1 MKNKVKL
8 ITERPSDLKVVNTA
22 RVSMA
27 KKHTEFDVKGDTGLL
42 NYLARHRHWTPFGH
56 IRDTI
61 VFDLKTEESFNRFN
75 EFLLYSLSTDERTY
89 MSISPVGTVKVAI
102 KLSLF
107 GWVNFID
114 RICNDTILANDIKDE
129 LIELIINVMYAKY
142 PVSAAAYKLDSIY
155 IPLSDTAKLIYK
167 QNLEEVNKYIDIF
180 NDDMFDITLY
190 QSVPI
195 FTSRQVFKHI
205 VEFVY
210 NEVSRRYVDEEPT
223 MFEVDAY
230 RSRPE
235 KSIKQ
240 GSGGVHPESDVIK
253 EMVKKYHEYTV
264 NTYNTLIKEK
274 VAPEQVRGLLPQ
286 DMMTEYYVTGSVK
299 AWRRVLKQR
308 LDSHAQ
314 KEVQDLAQK
323 IESEIGHN
331 INFEMKRILASDS
344 KTKYEELLELG
355 IF

>member
-27 KKHTEFDVKGDTGLL
+27 KKHTKFDVKADTGLL

-61 VFDLKTEESFNRFN
+61 IVDTKTSKSYEDLLT
-75 EFLLYSLSTDERTY
+75 FLLFGLSTDERTY
-89 MSISPVGTVKVAI
+89 MSFTKIGLSQIAI
-102 KLSLF
+102 KTSIF
-107 GWVNFID
+107 GWKNFI
-114 RICNDTILANDIKDE
+114 TILEDYSAIEDEVKEDIV
-129 LIELIINVMYAKY
+129 LTVNSVMSIKY
-142 PVSAAAYKLDSIY
+142 PVSSAAYDINNDTYINNKDIY
-155 IPLSDTAKLIYK
+155 DYNLKLI
-167 QNLEEVNKYIDIF
+167 NKNIHLF
-180 NDDMFDITLY
+180 GDDMFDITLY

-195 FTSRQVFKHI
+195 FTSRQIFKHI

-223 MFEVDAY
+223 MFEVDHY

-264 NTYNTLIKEK
+264 NTYNTMIKEK
-274 VAPEQVRGLLPQ
+274 VAPEQARGLLPQ

-308 LDSHAQ
+308 LDAHAQ

-323 IESEIGHN
+323 IENEIGQI

>member
-27 KKHTEFDVKGDTGLL
+27 KKHTEFDVKADTGLL

-61 VFDLKTEESFNRFN
+61 IFDLKTEESFNRFN

-89 MSISPVGTVKVAI
+89 MSISPVGTAKVAI

-114 RICNDTILANDIKDE
+114 RICNDTILENEVKDD

-142 PVSAAAYKLDSIY
+142 PVSATAYELYSIY
-155 IPLSDTAKLIYK
+155 IPVSDTSNLIYK
-167 QNLEEVNKYIDIF
+167 QNLEEVNKYINIF

-223 MFEVDAY
+223 MYKVDHY

-308 LDSHAQ
+308 LDPHAQ

-323 IESEIGHN
+323 IKGEIGHN

>member
-27 KKHTEFDVKGDTGLL
+27 KKHTEFDVKADTGLL

-61 VFDLKTEESFNRFN
+61 IIDTKTSKSYEDLLT
-75 EFLLYSLSTDERTY
+75 FLLFGLSTDERTY
-89 MSISPVGTVKVAI
+89 MSFTKIGETQIAI
-102 KLSLF
+102 KTSLF
-107 GWVNFID
+107 GWKNFI
-114 RICNDTILANDIKDE
+114 TILDDYLAIEDE
-129 LIELIINVMYAKY
+129 VKEDVVLTVNSVMSIKY
-142 PVSAAAYKLDSIY
+142 PVSAAAYDINISDDIY
-155 IPLSDTAKLIYK
+155 VNNKDVYDY
-167 QNLEEVNKYIDIF
+167 NLELINKNIHLF
-180 NDDMFDITLY
+180 GDDMFDITLY

-195 FTSRQVFKHI
+195 FTSRQIFKHI

-264 NTYNTLIKEK
+264 DTYNTLIKEK
-274 VAPEQVRGLLPQ
+274 VAPEQARGLLPQ

-308 LDSHAQ
+308 LDTHAQ

-323 IESEIGHN
+323 IEGEIGHN